1 MSLYAGVDLHSNN
14 SYIGIVDD
22 ENAVRFKKKCHNDLP
37 IILGCLEPFKDD
49 LKAVAVES
57 TYNWYWLVDGL
68 MDAGYPVRLANP
80 AAMKEYTGLKHRDD
94 KKSALW
100 IADLLRLRILPQGY
114 IYPKEDR
121 PVRDL
126 LRKRLH
132 LVRHRTSHILSI
144 KNIMSR
150 NLGTTMRGD
159 EIKNLDMKEIGV
171 LFPEPCINRA
181 VTASL
186 STVHHLTEQ
195 IEGMEKAILE
205 KARLRDSFKNLLTV
219 PGVGTILGLTIM
231 LEVGDIKRFTKVG
244 DYASYCRCVESVR
257 KSNGKKTGEG
267 NRKNGNRHL
276 SWAYTEAAN
285 FAKRYYPAITR
296 YFIKKA
302 AQKNTTV
309 AIKAVGH
316 KLARAS
322 YYVMRDNATCDE
334 KRLFG

>member
-1 MSLYAGVDLHSNN
+1 MTLYAGVDLHSNN
-14 SYIGIVDD
+14 SYIGIVD
-22 ENAVRFKKKCHNDLP
+22 EGNAVRFRKKCPNDLTV
-37 IILGCLEPFKDD
+37 ILGCLEPFKQDME
-49 LKAVAVES
+49 AIAVES

-80 AAMKEYTGLKHRDD
+80 AAMKEYKGLKHKDD
-94 KKSALW
+94 RKSALW
-100 IADLLRLRILPQGY
+100 IADLLRLKILPRGY
-114 IYPKEDR
+114 IYPKEER

-132 LVRHRTSHILSI
+132 LVRHRTSHIVSI

-150 NLGTTMRGD
+150 NLGAT
-159 EIKNLDMKEIGV
+159 IKSDDVKKLGMKEAGA
-171 LFPEPCINRA
+171 LFPEPHLNLA
-181 VTASL
+181 VTSSL

-195 IEGMEKAILE
+195 IDRIERTILGQ
-205 KARLRDSFKNLLTV
+205 ARLKDSFNNLLTV
-219 PGVGTILGLTIM
+219 PGIGTVLGLTIM
-231 LEVGDIKRFTKVG
+231 LEAGDIRRFARVG
-244 DYASYCRCVESVR
+244 DYASYCRCVESIR

-267 NRKNGNRHL
+267 NRKNGNRYL
-276 SWAYTEAAN
+276 AWAYVEAAN

-296 YFIKKA
+296 YFTRKA
-302 AQKNTTV
+302 ARTNTAV

-322 YYVMRDNATCDE
+322 YYVMRDNAAFDE